1 MILVDTGPLVAI
13 IDRGEADHQ
22 ACLEALS
29 SLAAPMLTTWPAFT
43 EAIYLLGAAGG
54 RLAQD
59 ALWKLVQRGDLRI
72 VELDRHGRERSREL
86 MKKYRDRP
94 MDLADA
100 TLVAAAEAIDT
111 SRIFT
116 LDSDFHVY
124 RLKDKKSFEVIP

>member
-1 MILVDTGPLVAI
+1 MILVDAGPLVAI

-43 EAIYLLGAAGG
+43 EAVYLLGAAGG
-54 RLAQD
+54 WPAQD

-72 VELDRHGRERSREL
+72 IELDRHGRQRSREL
-86 MKKYRDRP
+86 MRKYRDRP